1 MSMIVR
7 NAFRSLTA
15 GVVLTAIGAGT
26 ASAQL
31 GAQMGLVDPH
41 VTHDTVIAAF
51 PGLNATIAQKLKAA
65 RPILSLVTLDSILAA
80 NGVTKAQ
87 RTALY
92 TSKMILH
99 VDINRGTDAEFMLI
113 PGMDATKLA
122 AIKAGRPWKNFGDF
136 HVAMMKGNSMA
147 EASRLEQYLFIPIAL
162 NTFTKPIVMSFASI
176 GVGTDHWAH
185 EFDEYRPWTSKAQFD
200 REIGKYVRN
209 NPTEIHRLWRYVI
222 IDPK

>member
-1 MSMIVR
+1 MIVR
-7 NAFRSLTA
+7 SVLRSLTA
-15 GVVLTAIGAGT
+15 GVVLTAIGGAT

-31 GAQMGLVDPH
+31 GTQMGLVDPH
-41 VTHDTVIAAF
+41 NTHDTVVAKL
-51 PGLNATIAQKLKAA
+51 PGLNADIAAKLKAA
-65 RPILSLVTLDSILAA
+65 RPILSIVTLDSILGA
-80 NGVTKAQ
+80 NGVAKPA
-87 RTALY
+87 RTTLY
-92 TSKMILH
+92 GKMFLH
-99 VDINRGTDAEFMLI
+99 VDVNRGTDAEFMLI

-176 GVGTDHWAH
+176 GVGTEKWAH
-185 EFDEYRPWTSKAQFD
+185 EFEEYRPWTSKAQFD

-209 NPTEIHRLWRYVI
+209 NPTEVQRLWRYVI